1 MLYIK
6 AAGTAR
12 NINMTDKDNNK
23 ENESK
28 KPADNKAPDTSAA
41 SKEAASPSSKAV
53 VNATKLAAQAKSASQ
68 QKSASSKTQ
77 SSSST
82 SSTAATKAKA
92 NEKASAKTSAKA
104 QPKPTSRSLPTKQK
118 ISKTAILALLVAIS
132 AGGGVG
138 AHYWWQ
144 EQQSQLLESRVTEK
158 NAVAVEQLD
167 QHLQQQISKL
177 QTQSRQ
183 QISALIKEVEEKSG
197 SRIKELENQIQ
208 ELIDS
213 QPANWQIV
221 EAEYLVRMAG
231 RVLWLQKDAQTAIS
245 LIEDADA
252 RLKGLRDPRLLEI
265 RELLHQDIEK
275 LQVLPKLERDDIVL
289 SLMGLSKQVD
299 DLPLASV
306 ELPDVTEI
314 QESTAL
320 SEDISDW
327 RENLSKSW
335 QQFKDEFITIRR
347 RKGDVEP
354 LMEPKFEQ
362 NLYHN
367 FELKFQQAQWAVTQG
382 NTILFRKT
390 VTDMQLWLS
399 KYFDMTKATTQQF
412 NARLGEVKNMEVN
425 IEYPKNLQSAVA
437 LQNLINTNKNANKKV
452 APIMSSAEPVEENN
466 L

>member
-1 MLYIK
+1 
-6 AAGTAR
+6 
-12 NINMTDKDNNK
+12 MTDKDNNK

-28 KPADNKAPDTSAA
+28 KPADNKAADTSAA
-41 SKEAASPSSKAV
+41 SKEAASSASKPV

-68 QKSASSKTQ
+68 QKSTSSKVK
-77 SSSST
+77 SST
-82 SSTAATKAKA
+82 SS
-92 NEKASAKTSAKA
+92 SAKTTSTSKPVSKSTAKPLSKS
-104 QPKPTSRSLPTKQK
+104 QSSSRSLPAKQK
-118 ISKTAILALLVAIS
+118 ISKTAILALLVAIT

-158 NAVAVEQLD
+158 SAVAVERLD

-437 LQNLINTNKNANKKV
+437 LQKLLKANKNANKKS
-452 APIMSSAEPVEENN
+452 APIISSAESVEENN